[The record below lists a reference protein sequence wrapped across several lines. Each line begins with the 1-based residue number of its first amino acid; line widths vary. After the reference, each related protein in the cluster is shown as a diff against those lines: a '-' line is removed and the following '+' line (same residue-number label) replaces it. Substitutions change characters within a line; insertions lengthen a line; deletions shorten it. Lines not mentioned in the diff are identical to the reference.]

1 MTGSGALLVVDMQN
15 GFLHPG
21 GSLAARGRSID
32 GAAPLL
38 GRIAEVVDRARTAG
52 VPVLYTR
59 HQFRAGLL
67 DAPPALI
74 ARYPRGATPLL
85 AGSWDAAIVDELRPE
100 PADVIIDKSRYD
112 AFLHTGAEM
121 ILRSLEA
128 TKLMVV
134 GVVTNMCV
142 ESTVRSAEQRD
153 FEVVVGSDCVG
164 AYDPALHRASLTSM
178 AAAFAKVEPGGAA
191 VERLS

>member
-1 MTGSGALLVVDMQN
+1 MTASGALLVVDMQN

-21 GSLAARGRSID
+21 GSLATRGRSIH
-32 GAAPLL
+32 GAVPLV
-38 GRIAEVVDRARTAG
+38 GRIAQVIDRARTAG

-59 HQFRAGLL
+59 HQFRVGLL
-67 DAPPALI
+67 DAPPALV
-74 ARYPRGATPLL
+74 ARYPRGTTPLL
-85 AGSWDAAIVDELRPE
+85 AGSWDVAIVEELGPE
-100 PADVIIDKSRYD
+100 PTDTIIDKSRYD
-112 AFLHTGAEM
+112 AFLHTGTEM
-121 ILRSLEA
+121 ILRSLKA

-164 AYDPALHRASLTSM
+164 AYDPALHQASLSSM
-178 AAAFAKVEPGGAA
+178 AAAFATVVPGDAA
-191 VERLS
+191 LERLQ